1 MNQGVHRGNSIEI
14 SLKNEKFT
22 ENLETLVGWR
32 EYAEWRSWSKIQ
44 EARNKNKQTDKKLS

>member
-1 MNQGVHRGNSIEI
+1 MNQGVHRGNSIGI

-32 EYAEWRSWSKIQ
+32 EYAE
-44 EARNKNKQTDKKLS
+44 